1 MCASANAFSQS
12 DVTTVN
18 NASNEAVGQKDI
30 TVADGSKFVV
40 GDIIT
45 FAGDANQ
52 YKISAIASNDITIHL
67 KSDKS
72 QGLQVEASNGVN
84 ISREWEFASNFTK
97 APGSSPDA
105 VANGMSNDELH
116 VIVTDED
123 GKITGIVGEILGFL
137 LRFQ

>member
-12 DVTTVN
+12 NVTTVN
-18 NASNEAVGQKDI
+18 NSSNEAVGQTVI

-52 YKISAIASNDITIHL
+52 YKISAISSNDITIHL

-72 QGLQVEASNGVN
+72 QGLQVVYTNQWCQTFLENGN
-84 ISREWEFASNFTK
+84 
-97 APGSSPDA
+97 
-105 VANGMSNDELH
+105 LH
-116 VIVTDED
+116 QTLQKHLALVQMQLQMEC
-123 GKITGIVGEILGFL
+123 L
-137 LRFQ
+137 

>member
-12 DVTTVN
+12 NVTTVN
-18 NASNEAVGQKDI
+18 NSSNEAVGQTVI

-52 YKISAIASNDITIHL
+52 YKISAISSNDITIHL

-72 QGLQVEASNGVN
+72 QGLQVEVFNGVN
-84 ISREWEFASNFTK
+84 ISREWEFAPNFTK
-97 APGSSPDA
+97 APGLL
-105 VANGMSNDELH
+105 VQMQLLMECQMMSCMLS
-116 VIVTDED
+116 
-123 GKITGIVGEILGFL
+123 L
-137 LRFQ
+137 LMKMVKLLES